1 MRGQVWGERIKHQ
14 RWVGWTDRET
24 GSKPQHKGEKKERKV
39 VLLEGSKV
47 EGNKIRGI
55 IKARGWNLT
64 GEQTRG
70 C

>member
-1 MRGQVWGERIKHQ
+1 MEG
-14 RWVGWTDRET
+14 REV
-24 GSKPQHKGEKKERKV
+24 KGERKV
-39 VLLEGSKV
+39 VLLEGSEV

-64 GEQTRG
+64 GEQTRR

>member
-1 MRGQVWGERIKHQ
+1 MRDEVTGMGGGLRVRGGCGGLMERQ
-14 RWVGWTDRET
+14 EV
-24 GSKPQHKGEKKERKV
+24 KGARKGRKV
-39 VLLEGSKV
+39 VLLEGSEV

-64 GEQTRG
+64 GEQTRR